1 MHLDEER
8 LARLLSPCAD
18 GDGPQWRRLGE
29 RIVALVDNGTL
40 VEGVR
45 LPTERALARRL
56 GISRTTA
63 TAAYGHAKHTGR
75 LTSRQGSGSFV
86 ALPPGAPRGPRGTS
100 ALFTELVAPLQQ
112 GINLSL
118 AETPTGRHTEPLIAQ
133 LDMGRLSRAMG
144 DTTGYTP
151 QGLPLLRDAIAAH
164 LTGLGRPVHP
174 DLVIATTGAQQAIAL
189 TAQVLCPP
197 GAAVLVE
204 DTTFPGALEV
214 FRRLGLRIVS
224 VPTDDEGPVPDAL
237 DDLAARLRPALAYLV
252 PVVHNPTGRV
262 VGQRRIEAI
271 AAVLARHRLP
281 VIDDRAPE
289 LLVPP
294 ERCPPRLAEYLP
306 LAQVVTIGSL
316 SKVAWAGLRTGW
328 LVTDARLGREIVAAR
343 IAAEL
348 SGAGIA
354 QAVAAEIMPHA
365 PELAA
370 LIRADIAA
378 ARDAVTAA
386 LASELPDWTWA
397 SPAHGAWLWVRLPTA
412 DAVRFAEE
420 AAHRGVRVAPGPVF
434 STDARHADR
443 LRIALVREPV
453 VMVEAV
459 HRLRETWD
467 PFTLS
472 AAPLAGALPA
482 IVI

>member
-1 MHLDEER
+1 MR
-8 LARLLSPCAD
+8 
-18 GDGPQWRRLGE
+18 GPPKPTVVGGFTLG
-29 RIVALVDNGTL
+29 
-40 VEGVR
+40 EGVR

-63 TAAYGHAKHTGR
+63 TAAYGHAKQTGR
-75 LTSRQGSGSFV
+75 VTSRQGSGSFV
-86 ALPPGAPRGPRGTS
+86 ALPPDAPRGPRGTS
-100 ALFTELVAPLQQ
+100 ALFTELAAPRQQ

-118 AETPTGRHTEPLIAQ
+118 AETPTGPHTAPLIAQ
-133 LDMGRLSRAMG
+133 LDLARLARAAAE
-144 DTTGYTP
+144 TTGYSP
-151 QGLPLLRDAIAAH
+151 QGLSILREAIAAH
-164 LTGLGRPVHP
+164 LGRLGRAVDP
-174 DLVIATTGAQQAIAL
+174 DVIVATSGAQQAIAL
-189 TAQVLCPP
+189 TAQALCPP

-237 DDLAARLRPALAYLV
+237 DDLAVRLLPALAYLV
-252 PVVHNPTGRV
+252 PAVHNPTGRV
-262 VGQRRIEAI
+262 CGRRRVEAV
-271 AAVLARHRLP
+271 AAVLARHRLQ
-281 VIDDRAPE
+281 VIDDRTSE
-289 LLVPP
+289 LLALP
-294 ERCPPRLAEYLP
+294 ERRSPPLAEYLP
-306 LAQVVTIGSL
+306 SGQVVTIGSL

-348 SGAGIA
+348 SGSSVA
-354 QAVAAEIMPHA
+354 QAVAAEVMPHV

-378 ARDAVTAA
+378 ALDAVTAA

-397 SPAHGAWLWVRLPTA
+397 TPAHGAWLWVRLPTA

-434 STDARHADR
+434 SAEARHGDR
-443 LRIALVREPV
+443 F
-453 VMVEAV
+453 
-459 HRLRETWD
+459 RLPWCESQW
-467 PFTLS
+467 
-472 AAPLAGALPA
+472 
-482 IVI
+482 

>member
-8 LARLLSPCAD
+8 LARLLSPCA
-18 GDGPQWRRLGE
+18 GGGGPQWRRLGE
-29 RIVALVDNGTL
+29 RIVALVDDGTL
-40 VEGVR
+40 CEGVR

-63 TAAYGHAKHTGR
+63 TAAYGHAKQTGR

-100 ALFTELVAPLQQ
+100 ALFSELAAPLQQ

-118 AETPTGRHTEPLIAQ
+118 AETPTGPHTEPLIAK
-133 LDMGRLSRAMG
+133 LDVARLARAVG
-144 DTTGYTP
+144 ETTGYTP
-151 QGLPLLRDAIAAH
+151 QGLPVLRAAIATH
-164 LTGLGRPVHP
+164 LGGLGQAVDP
-174 DLVIATTGAQQAIAL
+174 DLVVATTGAQQAIAL
-189 TAQVLCPP
+189 TAQVLCPA

-237 DDLAARLRPALAYLV
+237 DELAARLLPALAYIV

-262 VGQRRIEAI
+262 LGQRRIEAI

-281 VIDDRAPE
+281 VIDDRTPE
-289 LLVPP
+289 LLVPS
-294 ERCPPRLAEYLP
+294 EQRGPRLAEYLV
-306 LAQVVTIGSL
+306 AGQVVTIGSL

-348 SGAGIA
+348 SGSGLA
-354 QAVAAEIMPHA
+354 QAVAAEVMPHV

-378 ARDAVTAA
+378 SHDAFTAA
-386 LASELPDWTWA
+386 LASELPQWTWA
-397 SPAHGAWLWVRLPTA
+397 TPAVGPWLWVRLPSA

-434 STDARHADR
+434 STDARHGDR

-453 VMVEAV
+453 VMAEAV

-467 PFTLS
+467 TFAGSPP
-472 AAPLAGALPA
+472 ALAGALPA
-482 IVI
+482 VVI